1 MNRQTML
8 ETRIQE
14 QQNRWERLTAK
25 LDRPYR
31 QRDGET
37 RVEERL
43 RQDAIIAE
51 TEKERSEVERA
62 LSALEM
68 RSPHPNPLP
77 GGEGT
82 LHSPQPKPL
91 PLDVEISQSLHPKPL
106 KLFYSYSHQDEALR
120 ERLEISLA
128 LLKRQGI
135 IQAWHDRQIGAGD
148 EWAKQISEHL
158 ENADII
164 LLLVS
169 PDFIASDY
177 CWDIEL
183 ACAMERQAAD
193 EACVIPV
200 ILREVDWQGAPFGKL
215 QALPNNAKPITRWD
229 DQDTAFADVARGI
242 RKATER
248 FLGVG
253 RSRQASA

>member
-14 QQNRWERLTAK
+14 QKNRWNRLTAK
-25 LDRPYR
+25 LDALYR
-31 QRDGET
+31 ERDRET
-37 RVEERL
+37 RAEERL

-51 TEKERSEVERA
+51 TEKERSEVEQA

-68 RSPHPNPLP
+68 H
-77 GGEGT
+77 G
-82 LHSPQPKPL
+82 PQPKPL
-91 PLDVEISQSLHPKPL
+91 TMGVETSQSPHPKPL
-106 KLFYSYSHQDEALR
+106 KLFYSYSHKDEAWR

-158 ENADII
+158 ESADII

-183 ACAMERQAAD
+183 ACAMD
-193 EACVIPV
+193 LHGTGEACVIPV

-215 QALPNNAKPITRWD
+215 QALPKDAKPIKLWD

-248 FLGVG
+248 LLGL
-253 RSRQASA
+253 RMKKTHPPWS